1 MFYVYLL
8 KSRKDKSLY
17 IGFAPDLKARFV
29 KHTEGSVKST
39 KNLRPLELVYYEAY
53 KSKKDALMREKQL
66 KRFSKSYSMLKRRIN
81 DSLMLQG

>member
-1 MFYVYLL
+1 M
-8 KSRKDKSLY
+8 
-17 IGFAPDLKARFV
+17 KARFV